1 MRSDVDDVAA
11 VDMAA
16 TEDNSVGKGINDVM
30 ASTALIYDR
39 VYDSFILNNSS
50 TFHFGGLC
58 FTSLLSYGASIKRQ
72 SSHIHHLIRSWQ
84 SLLNALVWA

>member
-30 ASTALIYDR
+30 ASTALIDR
-39 VYDSFILNNSS
+39 VGFFQHFISAGSVDSG
-50 TFHFGGLC
+50 T
-58 FTSLLSYGASIKRQ
+58 RQ
-72 SSHIHHLIRSWQ
+72 P
-84 SLLNALVWA
+84 